1 VSAPHGTYPRYR
13 DHIRDG
19 ERADPACL
27 AANRWRETTRVKRSS
42 ARCWRGL
49 GWPLADP
56 ALAAITAR
64 TP

>member
-1 VSAPHGTYPRYR
+1 VSAPHGTGSRYR
-13 DHIRDG
+13 QHIRQR
-19 ERADPACL
+19 ETPDPACL
-27 AANRWRETTRVKRSS
+27 AANRWRETTRIKRSS
-42 ARCWRGL
+42 VKCWRGL